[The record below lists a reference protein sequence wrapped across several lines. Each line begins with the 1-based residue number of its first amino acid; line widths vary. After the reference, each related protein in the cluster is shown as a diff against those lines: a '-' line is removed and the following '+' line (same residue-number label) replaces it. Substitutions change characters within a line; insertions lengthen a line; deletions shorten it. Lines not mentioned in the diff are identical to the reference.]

1 MQLANARGM
10 ISPATAE
17 TRGADV
23 PDDRGVDPIAFSRP
37 YFGPEEAAAAAATVA
52 SLWVVGGPRLA
63 EFEERFAAA
72 CGARHAIGVSSW
84 TTGAFLVLHA
94 WGIGPGDEVIVPS
107 LTFIASVNVI
117 RHCGATPVF
126 ADIDAQTFN
135 IDPVSVARRITPRTR
150 ALMPVDQ
157 IGLPCDID
165 AINDLAKRHGLR
177 VLDDAACAFA
187 SRNRGR
193 VVGSLAEVSVFSL
206 HARKV
211 VTTGEG
217 GMIVTD
223 DTAFAERLRR
233 LRHQGMSLSDH
244 ARHAMRP
251 TVFETYPEIGF
262 NHRITDIQAA
272 IGLCQLDRVDHALA
286 RRQAV
291 AERYS
296 AALAQ
301 HPFLI
306 PPAVPDGFEPN
317 WQSYQVS
324 LGGRRAVDA
333 RGGDGPALRRWHSDP
348 SRRYGLASRGALPR
362 AGPRSAG
369 HRGGRGGDIAASDP
383 SGAHRHA
390 TGSRSRRPRVPG
402 TVRCGLRLVARCLS
416 CFGRQSLLRCSGC
429 CSATTGLAKYS
440 GLSAT
445 SISDGSRPG
454 SASPSRKSSSLPGDG
469 SYFAWC

>member
-1 MQLANARGM
+1 M
-10 ISPATAE
+10 ISPPAAE
-17 TRGADV
+17 RGRNGV
-23 PDDRGVDPIAFSRP
+23 PDHDGVEPIAFSRP
-37 YFGPEEAAAAAATVA
+37 YYGREEAEAAAATVA

-63 EFEERFAAA
+63 EFEARFAAA
-72 CGARHAIGVSSW
+72 CGARHAVGVSSW

-126 ADIDAQTFN
+126 ADIDAGTFN
-135 IDPVSVARRITPRTR
+135 IDPTSVARRITPRTR

-177 VLDDAACAFA
+177 VLDDAACAFG

-193 VVGSLAEVSVFSL
+193 AVGSLAEVSVFSL

-223 DTAFAERLRR
+223 DAAFAERLRR

-244 ARHAMRP
+244 ARNSMRP

-262 NHRITDIQAA
+262 NYRITDIQAA
-272 IGLCQLDRVDHALA
+272 IGLCQLDRLDDALA
-286 RRQAV
+286 RRRAI
-291 AERYS
+291 AGRYS

-301 HPFLI
+301 HPFLV
-306 PPAVPDGFEPN
+306 PPSVPSGLEPN

-324 LGGRRAVDA
+324 VAAAVQLSRESVMDRLYDGGIPTRRGVMASHLEAPYRAPDHDLPVTEAVA
-333 RGGDGPALRRWHSDP
+333 AATLQLPIHPALTAAQQDRVLAA
-348 SRRYGLASRGALPR
+348 LASL
-362 AGPRSAG
+362 
-369 HRGGRGGDIAASDP
+369 GR
-383 SGAHRHA
+383 
-390 TGSRSRRPRVPG
+390 
-402 TVRCGLRLVARCLS
+402 
-416 CFGRQSLLRCSGC
+416 
-429 CSATTGLAKYS
+429 
-440 GLSAT
+440 
-445 SISDGSRPG
+445 
-454 SASPSRKSSSLPGDG
+454 
-469 SYFAWC
+469 